1 MLAGAVTVLLGF
13 SAASAIQGTVLHYA
27 PVICRRRLRNGK
39 SWGRWFWGGMFE
51 VQRAAK
57 NVERPADFLEE
68 TARQMG
74 WYLGGAS
81 ALYAAGWVVLL
92 VLYRTA

>member
-1 MLAGAVTVLLGF
+1 
-13 SAASAIQGTVLHYA
+13 
-27 PVICRRRLRNGK
+27 
-39 SWGRWFWGGMFE
+39 MFE